1 MAEEEEGTNDAAAKF
16 SESIEAVQAAV
27 AEEEEQETE
36 AQLEKESRDVL
47 VDLLLNKGLYYAI
60 NAESDVGV
68 RIINM
73 LRQGDTVGFDTYCI
87 GCKRETTFRIQTQKV
102 ATRSIGG
109 RYAIHVTPPSIFAAR
124 AVCQRGFHVYT
135 YVFTDSDD
143 RLTKIGQ
150 TPSVADLSF
159 GELRAIDRSLDKE
172 DRTEL
177 GKAIGLSAHDTAIGA
192 FVYLRRVFERMIQR
206 AHERQSEVGNAVKGF
221 ETMRMEDRIAALK
234 DELPEKVVE
243 NSAVFSVLSV
253 GLHELTEEQCA
264 KHFPVMK
271 AVLFQM
277 LEQEEHKRKA
287 AATARETDAALQKI
301 LSDPKA

>member
-1 MAEEEEGTNDAAAKF
+1 MT
-16 SESIEAVQAAV
+16 
-27 AEEEEQETE
+27 EEEQGTKDPAETLLEGIGAAQALVSAQEQQE
-36 AQLEKESRDVL
+36 AEERLEKESNDVL

-60 NAESDVGV
+60 DTGSDVGERV
-68 RIINM
+68 NRKLRI
-73 LRQGDTVGFDTYCI
+73 GESVGFDTYCV
-87 GCKRETTFRIQTQKV
+87 GCQRETTFRIQTQKV
-102 ATRSIGG
+102 ATRTVGG
-109 RYAIHVTPPSIFAAR
+109 QYSSHVTPPLVFAAR

-143 RLTKIGQ
+143 KLTKIGQ
-150 TPSVADLSF
+150 MPSVADLSF
-159 GELRAIDRSLDKE
+159 GELRSIDRSLDKQ
-172 DRTEL
+172 DRKEL

-206 AHERQSEVGNAVKGF
+206 AHERQSEAGHAVEGF
-221 ETMRMEDRIAALK
+221 ETMRMEDRIAELK
-234 DELPEKVVE
+234 DELPEKIVQ

-253 GLHELTEEQCA
+253 GIHELTEEQCA